1 MVGALLALGVMSAI
15 SAWASEMPRGAA
27 AVLAA
32 VSLWTSAW
40 LAWRESRRPPRQLVW
55 AVDALPAID
64 GISLEDAHLSWRGP
78 LAFLQWQERG
88 QTRRL
93 AWWPDTLPPRA
104 RRELKLAVAA
114 GRSARCVASMA
125 P

>member
-1 MVGALLALGVMSAI
+1 VVGALLALGVMAAI
-15 SAWASEMPRGAA
+15 SAWVSEMPRVIAA
-27 AVLAA
+27 AVATL
-32 VSLWTSAW
+32 SLCHGAW
-40 LAWRESRRPPRQLVW
+40 LARRESRRLPRQLVW
-55 AVDALPAID
+55 PVDALPAID
-64 GISLEDAHLSWRGP
+64 GISLEDARLSWRGP
-78 LAFLQWQERG
+78 LAFLQWRERG